1 MKDGWIQNDERRVLM
16 DDRLLGHRAFTDL
29 SFTQKNILT
38 IQLRPGT
45 LLYFISV
52 PKRWLGGQIPVLLC
66 TTLYCIRPTTD
77 GNGVTNYL
85 LIGIFFI
92 LDVTF

>member
-16 DDRLLGHRAFTDL
+16 DDRLLGHRAFPDL

-38 IQLRPGT
+38 IQLRPST

-52 PKRWLGGQIPVLLC
+52 LSEQRNPNDKDKDHLVR
-66 TTLYCIRPTTD
+66 
-77 GNGVTNYL
+77 
-85 LIGIFFI
+85 
-92 LDVTF
+92 

>member
-38 IQLRPGT
+38 IQIWPST
-45 LLYFISV
+45 LLYFIY
-52 PKRWLGGQIPVLLC
+52 LC
-66 TTLYCIRPTTD
+66 YQSTEIQMAIIVIIQS
-77 GNGVTNYL
+77 GN
-85 LIGIFFI
+85 
-92 LDVTF
+92 

>member
-38 IQLRPGT
+38 IQLRPST

-52 PKRWLGGQIPVLLC
+52 LSEQRNPNDKDKDHLVR
-66 TTLYCIRPTTD
+66 
-77 GNGVTNYL
+77 
-85 LIGIFFI
+85 
-92 LDVTF
+92 

>member
-38 IQLRPGT
+38 IQLRPST

-52 PKRWLGGQIPVLLC
+52 LSEQRNPN
-66 TTLYCIRPTTD
+66 D
-77 GNGVTNYL
+77 NDNYHSV
-85 LIGIFFI
+85 G
-92 LDVTF
+92 